1 MDLNNSMKAGLLLF
15 IISSPMLV
23 LSVSCKSDDDCLS
36 LNTCVKGT
44 CTHKQF
50 LPLQGTEWGG
60 TIALMIVAVIAN
72 SGGIGGSV
80 ISTAINL
87 SLFFFDAHQAVA
99 MTQCF
104 IFAGSFTS
112 AMLKIRDRHPTR
124 DRPLI
129 YYDVLLQLSSPL
141 LLGLSMGVLT
151 NSVFPDW
158 LILALITIIIIYLI
172 IATLRKAVELFK
184 IETKLKERAHIKE
197 EQHKLKEIKEIPKEI
212 RGNMGNTDIG
222 ERPVL
227 LESAN
232 NEESPEKRDEFQDEN
247 KGNSEGIDSD
257 DRIIE
262 VETKMIISETID
274 KYQDLPEGLKA
285 DILEIERD
293 EQKKF
298 LLSPHMT
305 YFMLVIGC
313 SILFKL
319 LLSTKTIL
327 TIKSCSPQFYV
338 IIFCYII
345 VMLVLNL
352 YSSYYL
358 IRKTRI
364 CEQANYEFEDDD
376 IKWNPRRC
384 LHFLI
389 TWTVIG
395 FLVGVL
401 GLGGVVINPGLLF
414 LQIRPEIST
423 ISSSFTIAISAF
435 TAMMQ
440 FFIAGT
446 IDYKYAL
453 WLMGFSSFGAL
464 NGILILRRQF
474 LKWKRSSLLIFAY
487 CAIVIGTLVVIP
499 AVEVVTAIK
508 QAHDGNF
515 VIGFTPIC

>member
-1 MDLNNSMKAGLLLF
+1 MF
-15 IISSPMLV
+15 IIFSPMLV

-36 LNTCVKGT
+36 LNTCVEGT
-44 CTHKQF
+44 CTHKEF

-60 TIALMIVAVIAN
+60 TIALTIVAVIAN

-80 ISTAINL
+80 ISTALNL

-129 YYDVLLQLSSPL
+129 YYDVVLQLSSPL

-151 NSVFPDW
+151 NSVFPEW
-158 LILALITIIIIYLI
+158 LILALITIIILYLI

-184 IETKLKERAHIKE
+184 IETKLKEKARIKE
-197 EQHKLKEIKEIPKEI
+197 EQPELKESKKITIET
-212 RGNMGNTDIG
+212 RGNIENANIG
-222 ERPVL
+222 ESPVL
-227 LESAN
+227 LESEN
-232 NEESPEKRDEFQDEN
+232 NEERSEKKDEIQDEN
-247 KGNSEGIDSD
+247 KGNREEIGSD

-262 VETKMIISETID
+262 VKTKILEAETID
-274 KYQDLPEGLKA
+274 KYRDLPEELKA
-285 DILEIERD
+285 GILEIERD

-298 LLSPHMT
+298 LLFPHMT
-305 YFMLVIGC
+305 YFLLLIGF

-327 TIKSCSPQFYV
+327 TIQKCSPQFYA
-338 IIFCYII
+338 IIFGYII
-345 VMLVLNL
+345 VMLLLNL

-515 VIGFTPIC
+515 IVGFTPVC